1 MLQISE
7 CFEICHIRIPSGPSG
22 QRPYPFW
29 PYGPFPDRGNRPLV
43 PKGSLWHVR
52 SKKASP
58 ERGGGSA
65 EPSRRGSAGS
75 TNSPKAF
82 AFRSSLPRPLR
93 RFAPAPLKRGAFGGR
108 RADFY
113 CFSSRRL
120 QFGGKTDRIER
131 TSCAQGAAK
140 RKGQIMYGTGLTAV
154 LSGRN
159 ARLV

>member
-1 MLQISE
+1 MHADLHRAFAFRRCPPQ
-7 CFEICHIRIPSGPSG
+7 
-22 QRPYPFW
+22 
-29 PYGPFPDRGNRPLV
+29 PLRRFA
-43 PKGSLWHVR
+43 PAPLKRRALGCAR
-52 SKKASP
+52 QKASP

-82 AFRSSLPRPLR
+82 AFRRCLPRPLR
-93 RFAPAPLKRGAFGGR
+93 RFAPAPLERGAFGGR

-113 CFSSRRL
+113 CFSSQRL

-140 RKGQIMYGTGLTAV
+140 RKGQIRYGTGLTAV

-159 ARLV
+159 ARLLRTVWKWSY